1 MFSSELFVWD
11 RLSYVN
17 LSYLSLRKRIF
28 LSGVKED
35 FFLRNDNERHD
46 MTDTIKPLT
55 SESEQLMTKVTKDL
69 IDSMKAFE
77 DSFAKIQKNE
87 KVVKP
92 NDSNWIYAMN
102 NFTVAMYGRLLER
115 TDWHFEQRNKFKQQ
129 AEKVVSESGS
139 SSFPAEM
146 AQKNRVLYQSYEI
159 AYQVMKEFTDTEHY
173 YKSWDDIPKDTN
185 VSEVQPKHI
194 KEYNQALGL

>member
-1 MFSSELFVWD
+1 
-11 RLSYVN
+11 
-17 LSYLSLRKRIF
+17 
-28 LSGVKED
+28 
-35 FFLRNDNERHD
+35 

-55 SESEQLMTKVTKDL
+55 SESEQLMTKVSKDL
-69 IDSMKAFE
+69 IDAAKAFE
-77 DSFAKIQKNE
+77 DSFAKVQKNE
-87 KVVKP
+87 QVIKP

-102 NFTVAMYGRLLER
+102 NFTVGMYGRLLER

-146 AQKNRVLYQSYEI
+146 AQKNRVLYQTYEI
-159 AYQVMKEFTDTEHY
+159 AYQIMKEFTDKEHY

>member
-1 MFSSELFVWD
+1 MSTF
-11 RLSYVN
+11 RTY
-17 LSYLSLRKRIF
+17 RCGKRIF
-28 LSGVKED
+28 LAGVKED

-55 SESEQLMTKVTKDL
+55 SESEKLMTKVTKDL
-69 IDSMKAFE
+69 IDAAKAFE
-77 DSFAKIQKNE
+77 DSFAKVQKNE
-87 KVVKP
+87 QVIKP

-102 NFTVAMYGRLLER
+102 NFTVGMYGRLLER

-146 AQKNRVLYQSYEI
+146 AQKNRVLYQCYEI
-159 AYQVMKEFTDTEHY
+159 AYQIMKKFTDTEHY
-173 YKSWDDIPKDTN
+173 YKSWEDIPKDTN
-185 VSEVQPKHI
+185 VSAIQPKHI